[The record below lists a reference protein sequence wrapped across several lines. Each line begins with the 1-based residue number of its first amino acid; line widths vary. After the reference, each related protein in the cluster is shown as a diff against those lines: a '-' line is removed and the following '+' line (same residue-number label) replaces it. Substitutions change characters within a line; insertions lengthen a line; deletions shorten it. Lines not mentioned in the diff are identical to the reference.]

1 MKLHVYICVMQK
13 LDLFP
18 HLLIQKLDL
27 FPGMNET
34 ACVHLFMQK
43 LDLFPC
49 KIETACLPWVHH
61 LQAIQKRLSKTGHMF
76 NFLLYLKW

>member
-1 MKLHVYICVMQK
+1 MKLHVYICVLQK
-13 LDLFP
+13 LDLFA

-27 FPGMNET
+27 FPGMN
-34 ACVHLFMQK
+34 
-43 LDLFPC
+43 
-49 KIETACLPWVHH
+49 ETACLPWVHH